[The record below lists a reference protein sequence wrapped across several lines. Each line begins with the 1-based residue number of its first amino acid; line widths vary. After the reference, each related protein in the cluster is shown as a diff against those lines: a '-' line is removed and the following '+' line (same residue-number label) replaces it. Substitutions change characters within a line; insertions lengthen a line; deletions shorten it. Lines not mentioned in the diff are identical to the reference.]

1 MSAKDFLIDCL
12 RAPYSPRETR
22 PIATWARENIVI
34 DAGENRLMAGTPYD
48 IKLTPY
54 NETVFDFLQC
64 PWTRELIIAK
74 SSQIGLTLAV
84 YVGMAWLIKHRPG
97 PMLYCARDIQAVR
110 ELGKRRLVPVLRQ
123 IDKTTEGELD
133 ERDQTCVTKSVN
145 GVILR
150 LVGAQS
156 AAGMVSWPAS
166 YVFGDE
172 FETHP
177 VLPEGTTG
185 DLMRARCKGDP
196 ESKVLYFSKLQD
208 EPKYE
213 TDKITKK
220 PKITTADGTRCCD
233 EYYSGTQEKYHVPCP
248 HCDYRQELV
257 WDQMKLDPSAIV
269 SEPGKLPLEYD
280 SHKVLES
287 TYYECKACKGRIVD
301 KHKHKMVPQGEWIPT
316 PTEQRKGPYKTAY
329 PYRRSVHISDL
340 YCFLFSSVKWGN
352 LMLKWIEAQGDDE
365 KLGAFYN
372 DHLGLPRPERK
383 SAGRVELAAI
393 DRLISDYPRLQ
404 CYDEGRR
411 WQGAQVP
418 LTFDPLFIGITID
431 KQDGYLK
438 YVISAF
444 MANGEPHILD
454 YGVLANEDDITFL
467 LQNFIVKSKSGDD
480 YRIYCG
486 LFDSGFR
493 RSKVIE
499 YCWEIRGLIPYFA
512 PARGVQ
518 RVQSRASIWVTEDKS
533 IPNAAVSIVNFDSQ
547 AWEDDLYRRRIIEF
561 DPKKPKR
568 RYPRIHLPL
577 DVCDD
582 FKSELSNATQVEET
596 IKGRQ
601 LGTWIWQKAKH
612 HESNDYADCVKM
624 ALLLWVLHAP
634 DETPE
639 DPPEQE

>member
-1 MSAKDFLIDCL
+1 M
-12 RAPYSPRETR
+12 
-22 PIATWARENIVI
+22 
-34 DAGENRLMAGTPYD
+34 RLPPEA
-48 IKLTPY
+48 
-54 NETVFDFLQC
+54 
-64 PWTRELIIAK
+64 II
-74 SSQIGLTLAV
+74 
-84 YVGMAWLIKHRPG
+84 
-97 PMLYCARDIQAVR
+97 
-110 ELGKRRLVPVLRQ
+110 
-123 IDKTTEGELD
+123 
-133 ERDQTCVTKSVN
+133 
-145 GVILR
+145 
-150 LVGAQS
+150 
-156 AAGMVSWPAS
+156 
-166 YVFGDE
+166 
-172 FETHP
+172 
-177 VLPEGTTG
+177 
-185 DLMRARCKGDP
+185 
-196 ESKVLYFSKLQD
+196 
-208 EPKYE
+208 
-213 TDKITKK
+213 
-220 PKITTADGTRCCD
+220 
-233 EYYSGTQEKYHVPCP
+233 
-248 HCDYRQELV
+248 
-257 WDQMKLDPSAIV
+257 
-269 SEPGKLPLEYD
+269 SEPGVLPVEYD
-280 SHKVLES
+280 SEKVLRL
-287 TYYECKACKGRIVD
+287 TYYECVSCRGKILD
-301 KHKHKMVPQGEWIPT
+301 SHKRKMVPLGKWVPASPEK
-316 PTEQRKGPYKTAY
+316 RKGPYKTAH
-329 PYRRSVHISDL
+329 PKRRSVQISDL
-340 YCFLFSSVKWGN
+340 YVSIFDNVQWGK
-352 LMLKWIEAQGDDE
+352 LMVMWLEAQGDDE
-365 KLGAFYN
+365 KLDAFYN
-372 DHLGLPRPERK
+372 DFLGLPRPERK
-383 SAGRVELAAI
+383 SAGKVELAKI

-404 CYDEGRR
+404 CYDAGRR

-568 RYPRIHLPL
+568 RYPRIHLPV

-634 DETPE
+634 DDTPE
-639 DPPEQE
+639 DPPGQE